1 MSFAEHQIWLELL
14 ATGNETGLAKV
25 AAEAGFGE
33 PGRTAA
39 NLCLLHETLADPRL
53 IIALARHALTTADP
67 DLALNNLE
75 RLSTRVD
82 KSDLTIVL
90 IDETSTRQLL
100 TVLGASPFLTGILC
114 RRASFFAGLFRKGQ
128 INQSKTEPQ
137 MYAELRQMIG
147 DDADTAK
154 MKEGLRTYKAEEMLR
169 IGSRDLCGMAELEEV
184 TAELTALA
192 AATLQRAFEV
202 CSRQLQKEYGSPLLD
217 STAEEPNREAD
228 FTILG
233 MGKFGGCE
241 LNFSS
246 DI

>member
-1 MSFAEHQIWLELL
+1 MSFAEHQTWLELL

-25 AAEAGFGE
+25 AAEVGFGE
-33 PGRTAA
+33 PVRTAA

-53 IIALARHALTTADP
+53 IIALTRHALTTADP
-67 DLALNNLE
+67 DMALNNLE

-100 TVLGASPFLTGILC
+100 IVLGASPFLTGILC

-154 MKEGLRTYKAEEMLR
+154 IRRWDSVGAQAVTVPVDKDGWILLEDGVQIKFKAGTYRTGDYWLIPAR
-169 IGSRDLCGMAELEEV
+169 
-184 TAELTALA
+184 
-192 AATLQRAFEV
+192 LQFIRNTD
-202 CSRQLQKEYGSPLLD
+202 P
-217 STAEEPNREAD
+217 
-228 FTILG
+228 I
-233 MGKFGGCE
+233 
-241 LNFSS
+241 
-246 DI
+246 